1 MKTLSICVALVLLS
15 SVAASQEKTGSAKQT
30 GTTMTTLQ
38 NKSNLPPDEAG
49 ALAALNSSPRHG
61 EWVDVAYGKT
71 PIRSFVV
78 YPERST
84 KAGVV
89 IVIHEIY
96 GASDWIRGV
105 ADQLA
110 KDGFIGI
117 VPDLISGM
125 GPKGGGTESIASRD
139 SVVRL
144 IRGLSAEE
152 TFKRLNAV
160 RAYAMKIPAG
170 NRKIGTLGFC
180 WGGGMSFGYACAQPG
195 LNAAVVYYGVS
206 PDSMQIS
213 KLNAPV
219 LGNYGAD
226 DARVDATVEPAAA
239 TAKKLGKS
247 FVYEMY
253 EGAGHGFLRQQ
264 QDRDGANLRATEKAW
279 PMTVEFLR
287 KNLE

>member
-1 MKTLSICVALVLLS
+1 MERWPAFIAILFSLSLLW
-15 SVAASQEKTGSAKQT
+15 VSQDKLPRSTPADKFV
-30 GTTMTTLQ
+30 LQ

-49 ALAALNSSPRHG
+49 ASSTLNASPRHG
-61 EWVDVAYGKT
+61 EWIDVPYEGRS
-71 PIRSFVV
+71 IRSFVV

-84 KAGVV
+84 KVGVV

-105 ADQLA
+105 TDQLA
-110 KDGFIGI
+110 KDGFIAI
-117 VPDLISGM
+117 VPDLISGL
-125 GPKGGGTESIASRD
+125 GPNGGGTESVSTRD

-160 RAYAMKIPAG
+160 RAYALKIPAANG
-170 NRKIGTLGFC
+170 KTGTVGFC
-180 WGGGMSFGYACAQPG
+180 WGGGMSFGFACAQPG
-195 LNAAVVYYGVS
+195 LNVAVVYYGVS
-206 PDSMQIS
+206 PDSVQIS

-226 DARVDATVEPAAA
+226 DARVDATVDPAAA
-239 TAKKLGKS
+239 IAKKLGKS

-253 EGAGHGFLRQQ
+253 EGAGHGFLRAQS
-264 QDRDGANLRATEKAW
+264 DRDGANMRATEKAW
-279 PMTVEFLR
+279 PKTVEFLR

>member
-180 WGGGMSFGYACAQPG
+180 WGGGMSFGYACAQSG
-195 LNAAVVYYGVS
+195 LDAAVVFYGVS
-206 PDSMQIS
+206 PDSNQIS

-239 TAKKLGKS
+239 IAKKLGKP

-264 QDRDGANLRATEKAW
+264 QDRDGANLRATEKSW
-279 PMTVEFLR
+279 PKTVEFLR